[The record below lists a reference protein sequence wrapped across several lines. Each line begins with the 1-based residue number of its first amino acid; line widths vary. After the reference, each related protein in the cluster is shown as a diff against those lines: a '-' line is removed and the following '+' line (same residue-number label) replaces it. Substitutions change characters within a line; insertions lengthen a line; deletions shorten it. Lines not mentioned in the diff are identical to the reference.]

1 MEETIEVTAWAD
13 LRELPVAMDEFA
25 AQAGAIV
32 GHAEAWMCRRAGFEP
47 SPACVLSPLAEAM
60 DPLRAGC
67 AEVGRWFAAD
77 WADLREGVL
86 AAAADLRSTDER
98 VAGSFPEVA

>member
-1 MEETIEVTAWAD
+1 MEETIEVAAWSD
-13 LRELPVAMDEFA
+13 LRELPVAMDAYA

-32 GHAEAWMCRRAGFEP
+32 DHAEAWMCRRDGFEP
-47 SPACVLSPLAEAM
+47 SPACVLRPLAEAM
-60 DPLRAGC
+60 DPLRVGC

-86 AAAADLRSTDER
+86 AAAEELRTTDER